1 MGNTGKTKIAYH
13 SDGLGQRLTEAREK
27 KGLSGRALA
36 RLLKIADMSIHRWE
50 NRIAF
55 PNARMIERLANALD
69 VPATWLLMGDVC
81 VCHRQNRKSAT

>member
-1 MGNTGKTKIAYH
+1 MGKTKTKTVYR

-50 NRIAF
+50 NKKAF
-55 PNARMIERLANALD
+55 PNARMIERLATALD
-69 VPATWLLMGDVC
+69 VHPAWLLLGDG
-81 VCHRQNRKSAT
+81 A